1 MSSWQRRTRFFIGV
15 FAVLFATVVLFTI
28 RERSEPVPV
37 AFERIDPE
45 AVVESTGMEIIQ
57 MLGGEQDYTVDAE
70 RQFTY
75 EDGAVRLVGVRVK
88 VPARGDRSEFVV
100 KGIEAQ
106 VSSNQEVV
114 TVAGGVR
121 LEVTDGLTTTAEEAT
136 YDSRTRIVQM
146 RGPVTT
152 ERGEVKAFGMGATY
166 EGDADIL
173 RLLDQAH
180 VTVLGG
186 DGGEG
191 LDIVARSATLTNEG
205 ESMRFEGGVTMTR
218 GAQGMKADAAL
229 AHVRDEM
236 TRLARVELFNNSRI
250 TREGGEAGSLRDMR
264 AQHMTLEYAADGQSI
279 ERVELFNNSRITRE
293 GGEAGSLREI
303 QAANMTLE
311 YAADGQS
318 IERMTLTG
326 GAVIELTGSSGQGAR
341 RIAGE
346 SMDVGL
352 APDGESVTRLEV
364 RNAVQV
370 DLPGEGDAPA
380 QRIRAVRLDGTGEPG
395 VGLTDMR
402 FQGAVEYRETR
413 AATALAPAVDRLTQA
428 RTLDVEL
435 KPGLSGVDEA
445 FFTGDVTFSDG
456 RVTAEA
462 ESARHDVAQGFIEL
476 LPAGS
481 GDQAPRIVDQR
492 GSVTASRIEFAPE
505 TGAIVAEGA
514 VRSVLAV
521 AADDGGRPGESTGTD
536 PARMPAMLDQHE
548 PTFVTAAR
556 LEHDSES
563 SLAVYTG
570 DARLWQGETDIQAST
585 IILDESQGNLMA
597 TGSVRA
603 RSVLV
608 QLNEETGELE
618 PVTTVGWGE
627 EFFYDDSLHRTTY
640 TTDARVDGH
649 TRDLRADRIEM
660 YLGARGD
667 TVERVE
673 AYDAVTVQL
682 RGRLAAG
689 DRFTYVEADGRYD
702 MSGVPVRIIEQLET
716 ECRETTGRTL
726 TFYRSV
732 DTITVDG
739 SAEVR
744 TRSTQTTSG
753 KCPELQFD

>member
-15 FAVLFATVVLFTI
+15 FAVLFAMVVLFTI

-37 AFERIDPE
+37 AFERIDLE

-70 RQFTY
+70 HQFTY
-75 EDGAVRLVGVRVK
+75 EDGAVRLVGVRIK
-88 VPARGDRSEFVV
+88 VPARADRSEFVV
-100 KGIEAQ
+100 NGIEAE

-114 TVAGGVR
+114 TVAGDVR

-146 RGPVTT
+146 RGPVTA
-152 ERGEVKAFGMGATY
+152 ERGEVKAFGIGATY

-191 LDIVARSATLTNEG
+191 LDIVARSATLTNKG

-218 GAQGMKADAAL
+218 GGQVMKADAAL

-250 TREGGEAGSLRDMR
+250 TREGEEAGSLRDMR
-264 AQHMTLEYAADGQSI
+264 AVD
-279 ERVELFNNSRITRE
+279 
-293 GGEAGSLREI
+293 
-303 QAANMTLE
+303 MTLE

-326 GAVIELTGSSGQGAR
+326 GAVIELAGSSGQRAR

-346 SMDVGL
+346 SIDVGL
-352 APDGESVTRLEV
+352 APDGESVTTLEV
-364 RNAVQV
+364 RDAVQV

-380 QRIRAVRLDGTGEPG
+380 QRIRAGRLDGTGEPG

-402 FQGAVEYRETR
+402 FQGAVEYRETQ
-413 AATALAPAVDRLTQA
+413 AATALAPAVDRLTRA
-428 RTLDVEL
+428 RTLDVEP

-445 FFTGDVTFSDG
+445 FFAGDVTFSDG
-456 RVTAEA
+456 RMTAEA
-462 ESARHDVAQGFIEL
+462 ESARHDVARGVIEL

-492 GSVTASRIEFAPE
+492 GSVTATRIEFTPE
-505 TGAIVAEGA
+505 TGAIAAEGG
-514 VRSVLAV
+514 VRSVLTV
-521 AADDGGRPGESTGTD
+521 AADDGGRSDEPTGTD
-536 PARMPAMLDQHE
+536 PARMPAMLDQHGA
-548 PTFVTAAR
+548 TFVTAAR
-556 LEHDSES
+556 LEHDREN

-570 DARLWQGETDIQAST
+570 EARLWQDETDIRAST

-608 QLNEETGELE
+608 QFNEETGELE
-618 PVTTVGWGE
+618 PVITVGWGE
-627 EFFYDDSLHRTTY
+627 ELFYDDSLHRTTY
-640 TTDARVDGH
+640 TTDARVDGQ
-649 TRDLRADRIEM
+649 TGDLRADRIEM
-660 YLGARGD
+660 YLSALGD
-667 TVERVE
+667 TVERIE

-682 RGRLAAG
+682 PGRWAAG
-689 DRFTYVEADGRYD
+689 DRFTYVEADGRYE
-702 MSGVPVRIIEQLET
+702 MSGVPVRIIEQLDT

-739 SAEVR
+739 NAEVR

-753 KCPELQFD
+753 TCPEPQFD

>member
-1 MSSWQRRTRFFIGV
+1 MSGWQRRTRFFIGV

-37 AFERIDPE
+37 AFERLDPE

-57 MLGGEQDYTVDAE
+57 MQGGEQDYTVDAE

-75 EDGAVRLVGVRVK
+75 DDGAVRLVGVTIK
-88 VPARGDRSEFVV
+88 VPARADRREFVV
-100 KGIEAQ
+100 NGHETE

-114 TVAGGVR
+114 TVVGDVR
-121 LEVTDGLTTTAEEAT
+121 LEVADGLTTTAAEAT

-152 ERGEVKAFGMGATY
+152 ERGDVKAFGVGATY

-186 DGGEG
+186 DGAEG
-191 LDIVARSATLTNEG
+191 LDIVARSATLANEG

-218 GAQGMKADAAL
+218 GAQVMKADAAL

-264 AQHMTLEYAADGQSI
+264 AQD
-279 ERVELFNNSRITRE
+279 
-293 GGEAGSLREI
+293 
-303 QAANMTLE
+303 MTLE

-326 GAVIELTGSSGQGAR
+326 GAVIELAGSSGQGAR

-346 SMDVGL
+346 SMDIRL
-352 APDGESVTRLEV
+352 AADGASVTRLEV

-395 VGLTDMR
+395 VGLTDMG

-462 ESARHDVAQGFIEL
+462 ENARHNVAQGFIEL

-481 GDQAPRIVDQR
+481 GDQAPRIVDHR
-492 GSVTASRIEFAPE
+492 GSVTATRIEFAPE

-514 VRSVLAV
+514 VQSVLTV
-521 AADDGGRPGESTGTD
+521 AADDGGRPGEPTGTD

-570 DARLWQGETDIQAST
+570 DARLWQGDTDIQAST
-585 IILDESQGNLMA
+585 IILDESQSNLMA

-660 YLGARGD
+660 YLGARSD

-682 RGRLAAG
+682 RDRLAAG

-739 SAEVR
+739 NAEVR

>member
-1 MSSWQRRTRFFIGV
+1 MSSWQRRARFLIGV
-15 FAVLFATVVLFTI
+15 FAVLFSTVVLFTI
-28 RERSEPVPV
+28 RERSEPGPV
-37 AFERIDPE
+37 AFERIDLE
-45 AVVESTGMEIIQ
+45 AVVESTGMKIIQ

-70 RQFTY
+70 HQFTY
-75 EDGAVRLVGVRVK
+75 EDGAVRLVVVTVK
-88 VPARGDRSEFVV
+88 VPARPDRSEFFV
-100 KGIEAQ
+100 KGAEAE

-114 TVAGGVR
+114 TVAGDVR
-121 LEVTDGLTTTAEEAT
+121 MEVTDGLTITAEEAT

-146 RGPVTT
+146 PGPVTV
-152 ERGEVKAFGMGATY
+152 ERGEVEASSMGATY
-166 EGDADIL
+166 EGDSDIL

-191 LDIVARSATLTNEG
+191 LDIAASSATLANAG

-218 GAQGMKADAAL
+218 GAEVMKADAAL

-250 TREGGEAGSLRDMR
+250 TREAEEAGSLRDMR
-264 AQHMTLEYAADGQSI
+264 AQD
-279 ERVELFNNSRITRE
+279 
-293 GGEAGSLREI
+293 
-303 QAANMTLE
+303 MTLE

-326 GAVIELTGSSGQGAR
+326 GAVIELAGSSGQRAR
-341 RIAGE
+341 RISGE
-346 SMDVGL
+346 SMDVRF
-352 APDGESVTRLEV
+352 APDGASVTTLEV

-380 QRIRAVRLDGTGEPG
+380 QRIRAVRLDGTGEAG

-413 AATALAPAVDRLTQA
+413 AATILAPAVDRLTQA

-435 KPGLSGVDEA
+435 KPGLSGVKEA
-445 FFTGDVTFSDG
+445 FFAGDVTLSDG
-456 RVTAEA
+456 RATAEA
-462 ESARHDVAQGFIEL
+462 ESARHHVARGVIEL
-476 LPAGS
+476 LPVGS

-492 GSVTASRIEFAPE
+492 GSVTATRIEFTPE
-505 TGAIVAEGA
+505 TGAIVAEGG
-514 VRSVLAV
+514 VQSMLAA
-521 AADDGGRPGESTGTD
+521 AADDGEPSGEPTGSEPT
-536 PARMPAMLDQHE
+536 RMPAMLDRHE

-556 LEHDSES
+556 LEHDTEN

-570 DARLWQGETDIQAST
+570 EARLWQGGTDIQAST
-585 IILDESQGNLMA
+585 ITLDESQGNLMA
-597 TGSVRA
+597 SGSVRT
-603 RSVLV
+603 RSVVV

-618 PVTTVGWGE
+618 SVTTAGWGE
-627 EFFYDDSLHRTTY
+627 ELFYDDSLHRTTY
-640 TTDARVDGH
+640 TTDARVDGR
-649 TRDLRADRIEM
+649 TGDLRADRIDM
-660 YLGARGD
+660 YLGAGA

-673 AYDAVTVQL
+673 AYDAVTAQL
-682 RGRLAAG
+682 SGRWAAG

-702 MSGVPVRIIEQLET
+702 MFGAPVRIIEQLDT

-739 SAEVR
+739 NSEVR
-744 TRSTQTTSG
+744 TRSTQTTSET
-753 KCPELQFD
+753 CPELQFD

>member
-1 MSSWQRRTRFFIGV
+1 MSGWQRRTRFFIGLFV
-15 FAVLFATVVLFTI
+15 VLFAMLVLFTI

-57 MLGGEQDYTVDAE
+57 TQGGEQEYTVDAE

-75 EDGAVRLVGVRVK
+75 EDDAVRLVGVTIK
-88 VPARGDRSEFVV
+88 VPARVDRSEFMVN
-100 KGIEAQ
+100 GHEAE

-114 TVAGGVR
+114 TVAGDVR
-121 LEVTDGLTTTAEEAT
+121 LEVTDGLTTTAAEAT
-136 YDSRTRIVQM
+136 YDSPTRIVQM

-152 ERGEVKAFGMGATY
+152 ERGEVKAFGTGATY
-166 EGDADIL
+166 EGASDIL
-173 RLLDQAH
+173 RLLDQAR
-180 VTVLGG
+180 VTVLGR
-186 DGGEG
+186 DGAEG
-191 LDIVARSATLTNEG
+191 LDIVSRTATLTNEG

-218 GAQGMKADAAL
+218 GAQVMTADAAL
-229 AHVRDEM
+229 AHVRDAM
-236 TRLARVELFNNSRI
+236 TRLAKVELFDNSRI
-250 TREGGEAGSLRDMR
+250 TREGGETGSLRDMR
-264 AQHMTLEYAADGQSI
+264 A
-279 ERVELFNNSRITRE
+279 R
-293 GGEAGSLREI
+293 
-303 QAANMTLE
+303 NMTLE
-311 YAADGQS
+311 YAVDGQS

-326 GAVIELTGSSGQGAR
+326 GAVIELAGSSGQRAR

-346 SMDVGL
+346 SMDVSL
-352 APDGESVTRLEV
+352 APDGESVTALEV

-380 QRIRAVRLDGTGEPG
+380 QRIRAVRLDGTGKPG

-413 AATALAPAVDRLTQA
+413 AATASVPAVDRLTQA
-428 RTLDVEL
+428 RTLDAKP

-445 FFTGDVTFSDG
+445 FFAGDVTFSDG
-456 RVTAEA
+456 QMTAEA
-462 ESARHDVAQGFIEL
+462 ESARHDVARGIIEL

-481 GDQAPRIVDQR
+481 GHEAPRIVDQG
-492 GSVTASRIEFAPE
+492 GSVTATRIEFTPE
-505 TGAIVAEGA
+505 TGAIVAEGG
-514 VRSVLAV
+514 VQSVLTG
-521 AADDGGRPGESTGTD
+521 AADDGGRPDEPTGTD

-556 LEHDSES
+556 FEHDSES

-570 DARLWQGETDIQAST
+570 EARLWQGATDIQANT
-585 IILDESQGNLMA
+585 IILDESQGNLTA

-603 RSVLV
+603 RSVQV
-608 QLNEETGELE
+608 RFNEETGELE
-618 PVTTVGWGE
+618 PVITVGWGE
-627 EFFYDDSLHRTTY
+627 KLFYDDSLHRTTY
-640 TTDARVDGH
+640 TTDARVDSQAEE
-649 TRDLRADRIEM
+649 LRANRIEM

-667 TVERVE
+667 PVERIE

-682 RGRLAAG
+682 RDRWAAG
-689 DRFTYVEADGRYD
+689 DRFTFMEADGRYE
-702 MSGVPVRIIEQLET
+702 MAGGPVRIIEQLET

-739 SAEVR
+739 HAEVR
-744 TRSTQTTSG
+744 TRSAQTTSG
-753 KCPELQFD
+753 RCPEPQFD

>member
-1 MSSWQRRTRFFIGV
+1 MSSWQRPTRFLIGV

-57 MLGGEQDYTVDAE
+57 MLGGEQDYTIDAE

-75 EDGAVRLVGVRVK
+75 GDGAVRLVGVTIKIPPR
-88 VPARGDRSEFVV
+88 ADRSEFVV
-100 KGIEAQ
+100 NGIEAE

-114 TVAGGVR
+114 TVAGDVR

-136 YDSRTRIVQM
+136 YDSQTRIVQM
-146 RGPVTT
+146 RGPVTV
-152 ERGEVKAFGMGATY
+152 ERGKVKAFGMGATY
-166 EGDADIL
+166 EGDSDIL

-191 LDIVARSATLTNEG
+191 LDIVASSATLANEG

-218 GAQGMKADAAL
+218 GAEVMKADAAL

-264 AQHMTLEYAADGQSI
+264 AQDMTLEYAADGQSI

-293 GGEAGSLREI
+293 GGEAGSLREMR
-303 QAANMTLE
+303 AANMTLE

-326 GAVIELTGSSGQGAR
+326 GAEIELAGSSGQRAR

-346 SMDVGL
+346 SMDVRF
-352 APDGESVTRLEV
+352 APDGASVTRLEV

-445 FFTGDVTFSDG
+445 FFAGDVTFSDG

-462 ESARHDVAQGFIEL
+462 ESARHHVARGVIEL

-492 GSVTASRIEFAPE
+492 GSVTATRIELTPE
-505 TGAIVAEGA
+505 TGAIVAEGG
-514 VRSVLAV
+514 VRSVLTA
-521 AADDGGRPGESTGTD
+521 AADDGERSGEPTGTD

-570 DARLWQGETDIQAST
+570 EARLWQGETDIQAST

-603 RSVLV
+603 RSVVV

-618 PVTTVGWGE
+618 PVITKGWGE
-627 EFFYDDSLHRTTY
+627 ELFYDDSLHRTTY
-640 TTDARVDGH
+640 TTDARVDGP
-649 TRDLRADRIEM
+649 TGDLRADRIEM
-660 YLGARGD
+660 YLGAGD
-667 TVERVE
+667 TIERVE

-682 RGRLAAG
+682 SGRWAAG
-689 DRFTYVEADGRYD
+689 DRFTYVEADGRYE
-702 MSGVPVRIIEQLET
+702 MFGAPVRIIEQLDT

-739 SAEVR
+739 NAEVR

-753 KCPELQFD
+753 TCPEPQFD

>member
-1 MSSWQRRTRFFIGV
+1 MSSWQRRTRFLIGV

-75 EDGAVRLVGVRVK
+75 EDGAVRLVGVTIK
-88 VPARGDRSEFVV
+88 VPARADRGEFVV
-100 KGIEAQ
+100 NGDETE

-114 TVAGGVR
+114 TVVGDVR
-121 LEVTDGLTTTAEEAT
+121 LEVTDGLTTTAAEAT
-136 YDSRTRIVQM
+136 YDSQTRIVQM

-152 ERGEVKAFGMGATY
+152 ERGDVKAFGMGATY
-166 EGDADIL
+166 DGDADIL

-186 DGGEG
+186 DGAEG
-191 LDIVARSATLTNEG
+191 LDIVARSATLANEG

-218 GAQGMKADAAL
+218 GAQVMKADAAL

-264 AQHMTLEYAADGQSI
+264 A
-279 ERVELFNNSRITRE
+279 R
-293 GGEAGSLREI
+293 
-303 QAANMTLE
+303 NMTLE

-326 GAVIELTGSSGQGAR
+326 GAVIELAGSSGQRAR
-341 RIAGE
+341 RIAGQ
-346 SMDVGL
+346 SMDVGF
-352 APDGESVTRLEV
+352 ARDGASVTRLEV

-370 DLPGEGDAPA
+370 DLPGESGAPA

-413 AATALAPAVDRLTQA
+413 AATASAPAVDRLTQA

-462 ESARHDVAQGFIEL
+462 ESARHDVAQVFIEL
-476 LPAGS
+476 LTAGS
-481 GDQAPRIVDQR
+481 GDQAPRIVDHR
-492 GSVTASRIEFAPE
+492 GSVTATRIEFAPE

-514 VRSVLAV
+514 VRSVLTV
-521 AADDGGRPGESTGTD
+521 AADDGGRAGGPTGTD
-536 PARMPAMLDQHE
+536 PARMPAMLDEHE

-556 LEHDSES
+556 LEHDNES

-608 QLNEETGELE
+608 QLNEETGEPE
-618 PVTTVGWGE
+618 PVTTLGWGE

-640 TTDARVDGH
+640 TTNARVDGH

-667 TVERVE
+667 TIERVE

-689 DRFTYVEADGRYD
+689 DRFSYVEADGRYD
-702 MSGVPVRIIEQLET
+702 MSGVPVRIIEQLDT

-739 SAEVR
+739 NAEVR

-753 KCPELQFD
+753 TCPELQFD

>member
-1 MSSWQRRTRFFIGV
+1 MSSWQRRARVFIGV

-57 MLGGEQDYTVDAE
+57 MLGGEQDYTIDAE

-75 EDGAVRLVGVRVK
+75 EDSAVRLVGVRVK
-88 VPARGDRSEFVV
+88 VPARADRSEFVV
-100 KGIEAQ
+100 NGIEAQ

-114 TVAGGVR
+114 TVAGDVR

-136 YDSRTRIVQM
+136 YNSRTRIVQM
-146 RGPVTT
+146 RGLVTT

-218 GAQGMKADAAL
+218 GAQVMKADAAL

-250 TREGGEAGSLRDMR
+250 TQEGGEAGSVRDMR
-264 AQHMTLEYAADGQSI
+264 AQD
-279 ERVELFNNSRITRE
+279 
-293 GGEAGSLREI
+293 
-303 QAANMTLE
+303 MTLE

-326 GAVIELTGSSGQGAR
+326 GAVIELAGSSGQGAR

-352 APDGESVTRLEV
+352 APDGESVTTLEV
-364 RNAVQV
+364 RNGVQV

-402 FQGAVEYRETR
+402 FQGPVEYRETR
-413 AATALAPAVDRLTQA
+413 AATALAPAVDRLTRA
-428 RTLDVEL
+428 RTLDVEP

-445 FFTGDVTFSDG
+445 FFAGDVTFSDG
-456 RVTAEA
+456 RMTAEA
-462 ESARHDVAQGFIEL
+462 ESARHDVGRGVIEL

-492 GSVTASRIEFAPE
+492 GSVTATRIEFTPE
-505 TGAIVAEGA
+505 TGAIAAEGG
-514 VRSVLAV
+514 VRSVLTA
-521 AADDGGRPGESTGTD
+521 AADDGGRPGEPTGTD
-536 PARMPAMLDQHE
+536 PARMPAMLDQDE

-570 DARLWQGETDIQAST
+570 EARLWQGETDIQAST
-585 IILDESQGNLMA
+585 IILDESRGNLTA

-603 RSVLV
+603 QSVVV
-608 QLNEETGELE
+608 QLDEETGELE
-618 PVTTVGWGE
+618 PVITVGWGE
-627 EFFYDDSLHRTTY
+627 ELFYDDSLHRTTY
-640 TTDARVDGH
+640 TTDARVDSQAE
-649 TRDLRADRIEM
+649 DLRADRIEM
-660 YLGARGD
+660 YLGARGEP
-667 TVERVE
+667 VERVE
-673 AYDAVTVQL
+673 AYDEVTVQL
-682 RGRLAAG
+682 RGRWAAG
-689 DRFTYVEADGRYD
+689 DRFTYVEADGRYE
-702 MSGVPVRIIEQLET
+702 MSGVPVRIVEQLET

-739 SAEVR
+739 NAEVR

-753 KCPELQFD
+753 TCPEPQFD

>member
-1 MSSWQRRTRFFIGV
+1 MSGWQRRTRFFIGV

-37 AFERIDPE
+37 AFERLDPE

-57 MLGGEQDYTVDAE
+57 MQGGEQDYTVDAE

-75 EDGAVRLVGVRVK
+75 DDGAVRLVGVTIK
-88 VPARGDRSEFVV
+88 VPARADRREFVV
-100 KGIEAQ
+100 NGHETE

-114 TVAGGVR
+114 TVVGDVR
-121 LEVTDGLTTTAEEAT
+121 LEVTDGLTTTAAEAT
-136 YDSRTRIVQM
+136 YESRTRIVQM

-152 ERGEVKAFGMGATY
+152 ERGDVKAFGVGATY

-186 DGGEG
+186 DGAEG
-191 LDIVARSATLTNEG
+191 LDIVARSATLANEG

-218 GAQGMKADAAL
+218 GAQVMKADAAL

-236 TRLARVELFNNSRI
+236 TRLARVQLFNNSRI
-250 TREGGEAGSLRDMR
+250 TRESGEAGSLRDMR
-264 AQHMTLEYAADGQSI
+264 AQDMTLEYAADGQSI

-293 GGEAGSLREI
+293 GGEAGSLREMR
-303 QAANMTLE
+303 AANMTLE

-318 IERMTLTG
+318 IDRMTLTG
-326 GAVIELTGSSGQGAR
+326 GAVIELAGSSGQGAR

-346 SMDVGL
+346 SMDIRL
-352 APDGESVTRLEV
+352 AADGASVTRLEV

-445 FFTGDVTFSDG
+445 FFTGAVTFSDG

-462 ESARHDVAQGFIEL
+462 ENARHKVAQGFIEL

-481 GDQAPRIVDQR
+481 GDQAPRIVDHR
-492 GSVTASRIEFAPE
+492 GSVTATRIEFAPE

-514 VRSVLAV
+514 VQSVLTV
-521 AADDGGRPGESTGTD
+521 AADDGGRPGEPTGTD

-570 DARLWQGETDIQAST
+570 DARLWQGDTDIQAST

-660 YLGARGD
+660 YLGARSD

-682 RGRLAAG
+682 RDRLAAG

-716 ECRETTGRTL
+716 ECRETIGRTL

-739 SAEVR
+739 NAEVR

>member
-1 MSSWQRRTRFFIGV
+1 MSSWQRRTRFLIGV

-75 EDGAVRLVGVRVK
+75 DDGAVRLVGVTVK
-88 VPARGDRSEFVV
+88 VPARADRGEFVV
-100 KGIEAQ
+100 NGVEAE
-106 VSSNQEVV
+106 VSNNQEVV
-114 TVAGGVR
+114 TVAGDVR
-121 LEVTDGLTTTAEEAT
+121 MEVTDGLTTTAEEAT

-146 RGPVTT
+146 PGPVTV
-152 ERGEVKAFGMGATY
+152 EQGEVKASGIGATY
-166 EGDADIL
+166 EGDSDIL

-191 LDIVARSATLTNEG
+191 LDIAASSATLTNKG
-205 ESMRFEGGVTMTR
+205 EEMRFAGGVTMTG
-218 GAQGMKADAAL
+218 GAEVMKADAAL

-250 TREGGEAGSLRDMR
+250 TREGEEAGSLRDMR
-264 AQHMTLEYAADGQSI
+264 ARD
-279 ERVELFNNSRITRE
+279 
-293 GGEAGSLREI
+293 
-303 QAANMTLE
+303 MTLE

-318 IERMTLTG
+318 IERMTLIG
-326 GAVIELTGSSGQGAR
+326 GAVIELAGSSGQRAR

-346 SMDVGL
+346 SMDVRF
-352 APDGESVTRLEV
+352 APDGASVTTLEV

-370 DLPGEGDAPA
+370 DLPGEGDAAA
-380 QRIRAVRLDGTGEPG
+380 QRIRAVRLDGTGESG

-445 FFTGDVTFSDG
+445 FFAGDVTFSDG

-462 ESARHDVAQGFIEL
+462 ESARQNVARGFIEL

-492 GSVTASRIEFAPE
+492 GSITASRIEFTPE
-505 TGAIVAEGA
+505 TGAIVAEGG
-514 VRSVLAV
+514 VQNVLTAV
-521 AADDGGRPGESTGTD
+521 ADEGGQPGEPTGTD

-570 DARLWQGETDIQAST
+570 EARLWQGETDIQAST
-585 IILDESQGNLMA
+585 ITLDESQGNLMA
-597 TGSVRA
+597 TGSVRS
-603 RSVLV
+603 RSVVV

-618 PVTTVGWGE
+618 SVTTAGWGE
-627 EFFYDDSLHRTTY
+627 ELFYDDSLQRTTY
-640 TTDARVDGH
+640 TTDARVDSRMG
-649 TRDLRADRIEM
+649 DLRADRIDM
-660 YLGARGD
+660 YLGAGD

-673 AYDAVTVQL
+673 AYDAVTTQL
-682 RGRLAAG
+682 SGRWAAG

-702 MSGVPVRIIEQLET
+702 MFGAPVRIIEQLET

-739 SAEVR
+739 NDEVR

-753 KCPELQFD
+753 TCPEPQFD

>member
-1 MSSWQRRTRFFIGV
+1 
-15 FAVLFATVVLFTI
+15 
-28 RERSEPVPV
+28 
-37 AFERIDPE
+37 
-45 AVVESTGMEIIQ
+45 
-57 MLGGEQDYTVDAE
+57 
-70 RQFTY
+70 
-75 EDGAVRLVGVRVK
+75 
-88 VPARGDRSEFVV
+88 
-100 KGIEAQ
+100 
-106 VSSNQEVV
+106 
-114 TVAGGVR
+114 
-121 LEVTDGLTTTAEEAT
+121 
-136 YDSRTRIVQM
+136 
-146 RGPVTT
+146 
-152 ERGEVKAFGMGATY
+152 
-166 EGDADIL
+166 
-173 RLLDQAH
+173 
-180 VTVLGG
+180 
-186 DGGEG
+186 
-191 LDIVARSATLTNEG
+191 
-205 ESMRFEGGVTMTR
+205 MTR
-218 GAQGMKADAAL
+218 GAQVMKADAAL

-264 AQHMTLEYAADGQSI
+264 ARNVTLEYAGDGQSI
-279 ERVELFNNSRITRE
+279 E
-293 GGEAGSLREI
+293 
-303 QAANMTLE
+303 Q
-311 YAADGQS
+311 
-318 IERMTLTG
+318 MTLTG
-326 GAVIELTGSSGQGAR
+326 GAVIELARSSGQRAR

-346 SMDVGL
+346 SMDVRL
-352 APDGESVTRLEV
+352 APDGSVARLEVRNAVQVDLPGEGDAPAQRIRAAWLDGTGEPGVGLTDMRFQGAVEYRETAVIELAGSSRQRARRIAGESMDVRLAPDGASVTRLEV

-380 QRIRAVRLDGTGEPG
+380 QRIRAGRLDGTGEPG
-395 VGLTDMR
+395 VGLTDMH

-413 AATALAPAVDRLTQA
+413 AAPALAPAVDRLTQA
-428 RTLDVEL
+428 RALDVKL

-445 FFTGDVTFSDG
+445 LFAGDVTFSDG

-462 ESARHDVAQGFIEL
+462 ESARHDVDRGFIEL

-481 GDQAPRIVDQR
+481 GDQAPRIVDER
-492 GSVTASRIEFAPE
+492 GSVTATRIEFAPE
-505 TGAIVAEGA
+505 TGAIVAEGG
-514 VRSVLAV
+514 VRSVLTAGD
-521 AADDGGRPGESTGTD
+521 DDGGRPGEPTGTD

-556 LEHDSES
+556 LERDSES

-570 DARLWQGETDIQAST
+570 EARLWQGETDIQAST
-585 IILDESQGNLMA
+585 IILDEGQGNLMA

-618 PVTTVGWGE
+618 PVTTMGWGE
-627 EFFYDDSLHRTTY
+627 ELFYDESLHRTTY
-640 TTDARVDGH
+640 TTDARVDGQ
-649 TRDLRADRIEM
+649 TGDLRADRIDM

-682 RGRLAAG
+682 SGRWAAG

-702 MSGVPVRIIEQLET
+702 MSGVPVRMIEQLDT

-739 SAEVR
+739 NAEVR

-753 KCPELQFD
+753 KCPELQFE

>member
-1 MSSWQRRTRFFIGV
+1 MSSWQRPTRFLIGV
-15 FAVLFATVVLFTI
+15 FAMLFATVVLFTI
-28 RERSEPVPV
+28 RERSEPVPM

-57 MLGGEQDYTVDAE
+57 ILGGEQDYTIDAE
-70 RQFTY
+70 RQFIY
-75 EDGAVRLVGVRVK
+75 GDGAVRLVGVTIKIPPR
-88 VPARGDRSEFVV
+88 ADRSEFVV
-100 KGIEAQ
+100 NGIEAE

-114 TVAGGVR
+114 TVAGDVR

-136 YDSRTRIVQM
+136 YDSQTRIVQM
-146 RGPVTT
+146 RGPVTV
-152 ERGEVKAFGMGATY
+152 ERGRVKAFGMGATY
-166 EGDADIL
+166 EGDSDIL

-191 LDIVARSATLTNEG
+191 LDIVASSATLANEG

-218 GAQGMKADAAL
+218 GAEVMKADAAL

-264 AQHMTLEYAADGQSI
+264 ARD
-279 ERVELFNNSRITRE
+279 
-293 GGEAGSLREI
+293 
-303 QAANMTLE
+303 MTLE

-326 GAVIELTGSSGQGAR
+326 GAEIELAGSSGQRAR

-346 SMDVGL
+346 SMDVRF
-352 APDGESVTRLEV
+352 APDGASVTRLEV

-435 KPGLSGVDEA
+435 KPGLSGVDDA
-445 FFTGDVTFSDG
+445 FFAGDVTFSDG

-462 ESARHDVAQGFIEL
+462 ESARHHVARGVIEL

-481 GDQAPRIVDQR
+481 GDQTPRIVDQR
-492 GSVTASRIEFAPE
+492 GSVTATRIELTPE
-505 TGAIVAEGA
+505 TGAIVAEGG
-514 VRSVLAV
+514 VQSVLTA
-521 AADDGGRPGESTGTD
+521 AADDGEPSGVPAG

-570 DARLWQGETDIQAST
+570 EVRLWQGETDIQAST

-603 RSVLV
+603 RSVVV
-608 QLNEETGELE
+608 QLNGETGELE
-618 PVTTVGWGE
+618 PVITKGWGE
-627 EFFYDDSLHRTTY
+627 ELFYDDSLHRSTY
-640 TTDARVDGH
+640 TTDARVDGP
-649 TRDLRADRIEM
+649 TGDLRADRIDM
-660 YLGARGD
+660 YLGAGD
-667 TVERVE
+667 TIERVE

-682 RGRLAAG
+682 SGRWAAG
-689 DRFTYVEADGRYD
+689 DRFTYVEADGRYE
-702 MSGVPVRIIEQLET
+702 MFGAPVRIIEQLDA

-739 SAEVR
+739 NAEVR

-753 KCPELQFD
+753 TCPEPQFD

>member
-1 MSSWQRRTRFFIGV
+1 MSSWQRRARFFIGV

-37 AFERIDPE
+37 AFERIDLE

-57 MLGGEQDYTVDAE
+57 MLGGEQDYTIDAE

-88 VPARGDRSEFVV
+88 VPARADRSEFVV
-100 KGIEAQ
+100 NGIEAQ

-114 TVAGGVR
+114 TVAGDVR

-191 LDIVARSATLTNEG
+191 LGIVARSATLTNEG

-218 GAQGMKADAAL
+218 GAQVMKADAAL

-264 AQHMTLEYAADGQSI
+264 AQDMTLEYAADGQSI

-293 GGEAGSLREI
+293 GGEAGSLREMR
-303 QAANMTLE
+303 AANMTLE

-326 GAVIELTGSSGQGAR
+326 GAVIELAGSSGQGAR

-352 APDGESVTRLEV
+352 APDGESVTTLEV

-402 FQGAVEYRETR
+402 FQGPVEYRETR
-413 AATALAPAVDRLTQA
+413 AATALAPAVDRLTRA
-428 RTLDVEL
+428 RTLDVEP

-445 FFTGDVTFSDG
+445 FFASDVTFSDG
-456 RVTAEA
+456 RMTAEA
-462 ESARHDVAQGFIEL
+462 ESARHDVGRGVIEL

-492 GSVTASRIEFAPE
+492 GSVTATRIEFTPE
-505 TGAIVAEGA
+505 TGAIAAEGG
-514 VRSVLAV
+514 VRSVLTG
-521 AADDGGRPGESTGTD
+521 AADDGGRPGEPTGTD
-536 PARMPAMLDQHE
+536 AARIPAMLDQDE

-563 SLAVYTG
+563 SLAVYRG
-570 DARLWQGETDIQAST
+570 EARLWQGETDIQAST
-585 IILDESQGNLMA
+585 IILDESQGNLTA

-603 RSVLV
+603 QSVVV
-608 QLNEETGELE
+608 QLDEETGELE
-618 PVTTVGWGE
+618 PVITVGWGE
-627 EFFYDDSLHRTTY
+627 ELFYDDSLHRTTY
-640 TTDARVDGH
+640 TTDARVDSQAE
-649 TRDLRADRIEM
+649 DLRADRIEM
-660 YLGARGD
+660 YLGARGEP
-667 TVERVE
+667 VERVE

-682 RGRLAAG
+682 RGRWAAG
-689 DRFTYVEADGRYD
+689 DRFTYVEADGRYE
-702 MSGVPVRIIEQLET
+702 MSGVPVRIVEQLET

-739 SAEVR
+739 NAEVR

-753 KCPELQFD
+753 TCPEPQFD